1 MKKSVLL
8 FSLLSRTALMFPRLT
23 IASGI
28 LPTHT
33 STPKPK
39 PAFQFEQLDKAY
51 KTAGICFLGVGDCD
65 SGAGFSRGDD
75 YSVDTEAQCLNAG
88 YTRQNCN
95 SLQTIDNPCPYNA
108 EFGLGCRCVSNLVS
122 CPAGQV
128 GVGDSCNGQYQSC
141 QCDPALVSCTS
152 EQSGGGASCGG
163 KYQYCNCKSEYKY
176 TSANCPSP
184 QILSGKVCGGQY
196 TGCSCPSGVS
206 ENDFG
211 CAEYYPSP
219 CSSVCKTPKS
229 DNCDNRTEV
238 STPYGCAEYWED
250 CSSKC
255 KTAYNDNCRNRT
267 EVSCEY
273 SCASY
278 FADCQSKCQACG
290 SNPDCSVTGKTCE
303 NGCKTTNSCGICT
316 ECRADTKKLCNAD
329 GYTETSCPNLYEISN
344 CPYDDSYKKCTK
356 TCAAVLAGAKT
367 VSTAAEL
374 KSADAYDA
382 TIMMLND
389 ITVSGT
395 MMFRSKD
402 IIWPSD
408 EVCASQYPTRPT
420 LTIGTFTMSDESTRH
435 LIDVNINAQTIDI
448 PVSVAIDLQGK
459 VTADRFIVNN
469 AWLNL
474 LGDLEIGTWYQN
486 GAALGISIDGSGFNV
501 NRPWLGQGD
510 YDQMS
515 TIKINNFVKN
525 TSGIAINYWSVDN
538 SNIYIPANMFEATAG
553 EIGLQCKANF
563 NVNGSTSYCGDFRF
577 YDWGNEECGNQFT
590 VNGKTIIQVRDCSS
604 GNAGCSRGNYS
615 CN

>member
-1 MKKSVLL
+1 MR
-8 FSLLSRTALMFPRLT
+8 F
-23 IASGI
+23 
-28 LPTHT
+28 
-33 STPKPK
+33 
-39 PAFQFEQLDKAY
+39 
-51 KTAGICFLGVGDCD
+51 
-65 SGAGFSRGDD
+65 
-75 YSVDTEAQCLNAG
+75 
-88 YTRQNCN
+88 
-95 SLQTIDNPCPYNA
+95 
-108 EFGLGCRCVSNLVS
+108 
-122 CPAGQV
+122 
-128 GVGDSCNGQYQSC
+128 QSC
-141 QCDPALVSCTS
+141 KLSGRTKSASATAVTDNISPANATQLWCLAHRNRAAA
-152 EQSGGGASCGG
+152 GASCGG

-448 PVSVAIDLQGK
+448 PVSGRHRSPRKSNRRSLHRQQRMAEFARRFGNRNLVPERRRLRHKHRRQRFQRKPPVA
-459 VTADRFIVNN
+459 
-469 AWLNL
+469 
-474 LGDLEIGTWYQN
+474 
-486 GAALGISIDGSGFNV
+486 GSG
-501 NRPWLGQGD
+501 RL
-510 YDQMS
+510 
-515 TIKINNFVKN
+515 
-525 TSGIAINYWSVDN
+525 
-538 SNIYIPANMFEATAG
+538 
-553 EIGLQCKANF
+553 
-563 NVNGSTSYCGDFRF
+563 
-577 YDWGNEECGNQFT
+577 
-590 VNGKTIIQVRDCSS
+590 
-604 GNAGCSRGNYS
+604 
-615 CN
+615 